1 MLLNHLQ
8 QEVYKK
14 YQLILLMNLSII
26 SLLLMII
33 EPTILN
39 INTQLILLLTTV
51 TIIGIPHGYFD
62 FLIAKKLFNQYN
74 NWLAKFISTYT
85 SLSLVYLLAWL
96 ISPAVAL
103 TIFLIMSIYHFG
115 IEETE
120 DIKNNNILLL
130 LYLGSVPIIVPI
142 LFHTNEVYYFFDI
155 LLNQTITYQN
165 NFDLIK
171 YVYCFGLIGL
181 LFLKVRKLIPLYG
194 LLLINFIFL
203 PPLMSFILYFCFH
216 HSIRHY
222 LHAMGDSNIFSSQI
236 NVIKFATIFLVLT
249 VVFTVTVL
257 GYMAEFSNLTFE
269 KIIIKYIFITLACLT
284 LPHLLLN
291 IIYENKFSYK

>member
-62 FLIAKKLFNQYN
+62 FLIAKKLFNKYD
-74 NWLAKFISTYT
+74 NWLVKFIFIYT
-85 SLSLVYLLAWL
+85 SLSLVYLLVWFT
-96 ISPAVAL
+96 SPALAL
-103 TIFLIMSIYHFG
+103 IIFLIMSIYHFG
-115 IEETE
+115 IEESE

-130 LYLGSVPIIVPI
+130 LYLGSVPIVVPI
-142 LFHTNEVYYFFDI
+142 LFHTTEVFYFFDI
-155 LLNQTITYQN
+155 LLNETITYQN
-165 NFDLIK
+165 DLDFIK
-171 YVYCFGLIGL
+171 YAYCVGLIGL
-181 LFLKVRKLIPLYG
+181 LFLKVKKLLPLYG

-203 PPLMSFILYFCFH
+203 PPLLSFILYFCFH

-222 LHAMGDSNIFSSQI
+222 LHAMGDSNIFSNQV
-236 NVIKFATIFLVLT
+236 NVTKFATIFLTLT
-249 VVFTVTVL
+249 VVFTMTVL
-257 GYMAEFSNLTFE
+257 GYMSEFSNLTYE
-269 KIIIKYIFITLACLT
+269 KIIVKYIFITLACLT

-291 IIYENKFSYK
+291 IFYENKLNYK

>member
-62 FLIAKKLFNQYN
+62 FLIAKKLFNKHE
-74 NWLAKFISTYT
+74 NWLVKFIFVYT
-85 SLSLVYLLAWL
+85 SLSLVYLLVWF
-96 ISPAVAL
+96 ISPALAL
-103 TIFLIMSIYHFG
+103 IIFLIMSIYHFG
-115 IEETE
+115 VEESE
-120 DIKNNNILLL
+120 DIKDNNILLV
-130 LYLGSVPIIVPI
+130 LYLGSVPIVVPI
-142 LFHTNEVYYFFDI
+142 LFHTAEVYYFFDI
-155 LLNQTITYQN
+155 LLNQTISYQN
-165 NFDLIK
+165 DFDFIK
-171 YVYCFGLIGL
+171 YVYCVGLIGL
-181 LFLKVRKLIPLYG
+181 LFLKVKKLLPLYG

-203 PPLMSFILYFCFH
+203 PPLLSFILYFCFH

-222 LHAMGDSNIFSSQI
+222 LHAMGDSNIFSSQV
-236 NVIKFATIFLVLT
+236 NVTKFATIFLALT
-249 VVFTVTVL
+249 VVFTMTVL
-257 GYMAEFSNLTFE
+257 GYMSEFSNLTYE
-269 KIIIKYIFITLACLT
+269 KIIVKYIFITLACLT

-291 IIYENKFSYK
+291 IVYENKLNYK